1 MAESS
6 RVDPEVPL
14 MEFPEQDVVEVDGP
28 HPVGSFLQ
36 SDVVLF
42 QGLREE
48 ELLRFEAERACI
60 RDEAHQ
66 VMAGVLGVRQAAR
79 VRARRRV
86 PDGSRR
92 LLAECFMRPLV
103 VVLSAEA
110 LEAALLAAAGAGTV
124 RGWQYAPSPVRKWPL
139 KSAVHTSFG
148 PAVTSS
154 GAPGCFQA
162 RRRRRRRTSPRRCK
176 RSPAVLAAGSS
187 SPERWSASHTSSLR
201 GPQLGCCR
209 RVSTIAAATAG
220 AMRCGQ
226 RCGARLRSASPA
238 TPTSA

>member
-1 MAESS
+1 MSESS

-92 LLAECFMRPLV
+92 LLV

-110 LEAALLAAAGAGTV
+110 LEAALLAAAGAGG
-124 RGWQYAPSPVRKWPL
+124 RPGRLGLQR
-139 KSAVHTSFG
+139 AVHALVG
-148 PAVTSS
+148 P
-154 GAPGCFQA
+154 
-162 RRRRRRRTSPRRCK
+162 
-176 RSPAVLAAGSS
+176 VL
-187 SPERWSASHTSSLR
+187 
-201 GPQLGCCR
+201 LGMTWR
-209 RVSTIAAATAG
+209 D
-220 AMRCGQ
+220 
-226 RCGARLRSASPA
+226 
-238 TPTSA
+238 